1 MSSDDDDAFVFA
13 FAFALDIIGRGRA
26 GVDGWMDGWMDVFGH
41 AVALA
46 YTAPNA

>member
-1 MSSDDDDAFVFA
+1 MSSDDDDDAFVFV
-13 FAFALDIIGRGRA
+13 FAFALDIIGR
-26 GVDGWMDGWMDVFGH
+26 GWMDGWMDVFGH